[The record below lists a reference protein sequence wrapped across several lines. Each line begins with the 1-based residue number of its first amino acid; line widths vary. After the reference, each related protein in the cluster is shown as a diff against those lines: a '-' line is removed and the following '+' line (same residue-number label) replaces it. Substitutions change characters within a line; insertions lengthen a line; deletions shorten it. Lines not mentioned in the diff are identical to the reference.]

1 MGLDDFAWS
10 FADFIFNGCFP
21 SRLHDQL
28 AGELVK
34 ARLMKASRRF
44 DEALEVI
51 DKTLQRMPK
60 YPEALF
66 LKAQILWEGYADYSG
81 AKACLQQVLQLKKM
95 RNEKDETIRRWS
107 EHMLKEM
114 REERRAQRRRVEKD
128 KRQG

>member
-1 MGLDDFAWS
+1 MGLDDFAWR

-21 SRLHDQL
+21 SSMHDQL

-81 AKACLQQVLQLKKM
+81 AKACLEKILQVKKM
-95 RNEKDETIRRWS
+95 RNEKEKTIRRWS
-107 EHMLKEM
+107 ENMLKEM
-114 REERRAQRRRVEKD
+114 REEKRMQHRRAEKD
-128 KRQG
+128 KRRR

>member
-1 MGLDDFAWS
+1 MGLDNFAWS

-21 SRLHDQL
+21 SHLHDQL

-66 LKAQILWEGYADYSG
+66 LKAQILREGYADYRG
-81 AKACLQQVLQLKKM
+81 ATACLEKILQMKKPK
-95 RNEKDETIRRWS
+95 NEKDETIRRWS

>member
-1 MGLDDFAWS
+1 MDLDDLAWR
-10 FADFIFNGCFP
+10 FTDFIFNGCFP
-21 SRLHDQL
+21 SHLHDQL

-66 LKAQILWEGYADYSG
+66 LKAQILREGYADYSG
-81 AKACLQQVLQLKKM
+81 AKACLEKVLRIKKM

-114 REERRAQRRRVEKD
+114 REERRAQYRRVEKD